1 MTKAVKLRNIIVG
14 KALQVKR
21 ETLRFTRSELARK
34 LGIRPQFVSNWE
46 RGTSYPPMDRLAR
59 IVKLF
64 KLNKKHILELYIEE
78 TTSEKIKEFHAAMKI
93 K

>member
-1 MTKAVKLRNIIVG
+1 MTISQIIRAARTKSRMSQSDLG
-14 KALQVKR
+14 KI
-21 ETLRFTRSELARK
+21 
-34 LGIRPQFVSNWE
+34 LGYSSGQFVSNWE

-64 KLNKKHILELYIEE
+64 KLNKKQILELYIEE
-78 TTSEKIKEFHAAMKI
+78 TTSEKIREFHAAMRI